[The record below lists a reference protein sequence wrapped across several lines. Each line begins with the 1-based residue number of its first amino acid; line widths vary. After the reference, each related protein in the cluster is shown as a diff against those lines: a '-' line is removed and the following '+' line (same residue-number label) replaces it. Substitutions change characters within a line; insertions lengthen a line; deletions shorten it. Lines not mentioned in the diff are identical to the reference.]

1 MSRPVQGNGGIV
13 NEEGNG
19 PDEQSPEEIE
29 AELERVKAERQ
40 ELEARVET
48 LEARPEKRRR
58 LRRTFTPILV
68 ALSIVVFTVTVPAAW
83 GARTVLNTDRYVAT
97 VAPLAD
103 DPAVQASIAS
113 RLTDQVFSTLDVE
126 GTLSDALAGLGER
139 ATVLAAPLTTAIRG
153 FVQDQVLKVVQTGA
167 FRTFW
172 VEANRFVHTQVL
184 AILEGETDT
193 VSVVEGKVL
202 LNLLPLVNLAL
213 GSIQAVASDLVGRDV
228 TLPQITQGEV
238 PSTAIAKL
246 ERSLGI
252 DLPDDYGQIA
262 VYDSQELEALQQ
274 TLYTFERLLVFLVI
288 LIPLLVAA
296 SLLVSTR
303 RRRTLIQLVTGAA
316 VGLVVIRRIAIIVR
330 DDLFERVD
338 TERFP
343 SVRVLTNELMDSL
356 FRYTGI
362 LLAIVLLTA
371 LIALITGP
379 YRWAVTARGWVR
391 DGARGV
397 AAAFSGERLPDT
409 GRARWIR
416 DHRDGLMLGGAIF
429 AVALLL
435 LFDLSLWGFVIAGVV
450 IALYELALS
459 RLGHEH
465 DGSETA

>member
-1 MSRPVQGNGGIV
+1 
-13 NEEGNG
+13 
-19 PDEQSPEEIE
+19 
-29 AELERVKAERQ
+29 
-40 ELEARVET
+40 
-48 LEARPEKRRR
+48 
-58 LRRTFTPILV
+58 
-68 ALSIVVFTVTVPAAW
+68 
-83 GARTVLNTDRYVAT
+83 
-97 VAPLAD
+97 
-103 DPAVQASIAS
+103 
-113 RLTDQVFSTLDVE
+113 
-126 GTLSDALAGLGER
+126 
-139 ATVLAAPLTTAIRG
+139 
-153 FVQDQVLKVVQTGA
+153 VQDQVLKVVQSDA
-167 FRTFW
+167 FQTFW

-193 VSVVEGKVL
+193 VSVVDGKVL

-228 TLPQITQGEV
+228 TLPQITSGEV
-238 PSTAIAKL
+238 PSAAIAKL
-246 ERSLGI
+246 EQSLGI

-262 VYDSQELEALQQ
+262 VYDSQSLAALQEALY
-274 TLYTFERLLVFLVI
+274 LFERLLVFLVI

-303 RRRTLIQLVTGAA
+303 RRRTLIQLATGAA
-316 VGLVVIRRIAIIVR
+316 VGLVVIRRIAIIAR

-379 YRWAVTARGWVR
+379 YPWAVTFRGWVR
-391 DGARGV
+391 DGARGI

-409 GRARWIR
+409 GRVRWIR

-435 LFDLSLWGFVIAGVV
+435 LFDLSLWGFVIAGIV
-450 IALYELALS
+450 ITLYELALS
-459 RLGHEH
+459 RLGHEPE
-465 DGSETA
+465 DSEMA

>member
-1 MSRPVQGNGGIV
+1 M

-19 PDEQSPEEIE
+19 PDKQSPEEIE

-48 LEARPEKRRR
+48 LEARPEKRQR
-58 LRRTFTPILV
+58 LRRIFTPILV

-103 DPAVQASIAS
+103 DPAVQASIAA
-113 RLTDQVFSTLDVE
+113 RLTDQVFSALDVE
-126 GTLSDALAGLGER
+126 GTLSEALAGIGER

-167 FRTFW
+167 FQTFW
-172 VEANRFVHTQVL
+172 VEANRFVHTRVL

-238 PSTAIAKL
+238 PSAAIAKL
-246 ERSLGI
+246 EQSLGI

-262 VYDSQELEALQQ
+262 VYDSQSLAALQEALY
-274 TLYTFERLLVFLVI
+274 LFERLLVLLLI
-288 LIPLLVAA
+288 LILILVAA
-296 SLLVSTR
+296 SLLLSTR
-303 RRRTLIQLVTGAA
+303 RRRTLIQLTVGAA
-316 VGLVVIRRIAIIVR
+316 IGLVIIRRIAIISR
-330 DDLFERVD
+330 DSLFDRVD
-338 TERFP
+338 TQRFP
-343 SVRVLTNELMDSL
+343 SVRVLTDELMASL
-356 FRYTGI
+356 FRYTAI
-362 LLAIVLLTA
+362 LLAIVLLIA

-379 YRWAVTARGWVR
+379 YPWAVTARGWVR

-409 GRARWIR
+409 GRVRWIR
-416 DHRDGLMLGGAIF
+416 DHRDGLMLGGAIL
-429 AVALLL
+429 ALALLL

-450 IALYELALS
+450 IALYEIALA
-459 RLGHEH
+459 RLGHEPE
-465 DGSETA
+465 GAEAA

>member
-1 MSRPVQGNGGIV
+1 V

-19 PDEQSPEEIE
+19 PKERSPEEIE
-29 AELERVKAERQ
+29 AELKRVEAERN

-48 LEARPEKRRR
+48 LEARPQKRQRMRR
-58 LRRTFTPILV
+58 IFTPILV

-113 RLTDQVFSTLDVE
+113 RLTDQVFSALDVE

-238 PSTAIAKL
+238 PSAAIAKL
-246 ERSLGI
+246 EQSLGI

-262 VYDSQELEALQQ
+262 VYDSQSLAALQEALY
-274 TLYTFERLLVFLVI
+274 LFERLLVFLLI

-303 RRRTLIQLVTGAA
+303 RRRTLIQLATGAA
-316 VGLVVIRRIAIIVR
+316 VGLVVIRRIAIIAR
-330 DDLFERVD
+330 DDLFEQVD
-338 TERFP
+338 TEQFP

-362 LLAIVLLTA
+362 LLAIVLLAA

-379 YRWAVTARGWVR
+379 YPWAVKVRGWIR
-391 DGARGV
+391 DGARGI
-397 AAAFSGERLPDT
+397 AAAFGGHATPDT
-409 GRARWIR
+409 ARTRWLR
-416 DHRDGLMLGGAIF
+416 DHRDGLMLGGAVV
-429 AVALLL
+429 AVLLLL
-435 LFDLSLWGFVIAGVV
+435 LFDLSLWGFVIAGIV
-450 IALYELALS
+450 ITLYELALS
-459 RLGHEH
+459 RLGHEPE
-465 DGSETA
+465 GSEMA